1 MKNFILSK
9 SIFYRTYQKI
19 VRGKNSE
26 YNFYEFVFNK
36 LYNKVGKLNVLDI
49 CCGDSFILNFV
60 KQYLNTYT
68 GLDYNENYLKN
79 CKIKWPNFNFL
90 KLDLKSFNNFKSLNL
105 NKINV
110 VFLHGVIHHF
120 DDKLLIKLIRNL
132 TNSYPKSYYIFADP
146 VKDNNK
152 LLNRVMILYDRGKF
166 IRKKL
171 EYKIIMKEFESF
183 IVDDFYKMSFKSIFH
198 YKNFNLKKYY
208 NQWKI

>member
-1 MKNFILSK
+1 LKNFILSK

-19 VRGKNSE
+19 VRGQNSE

-49 CCGDSFILNFV
+49 CCGDSFILDYV

-120 DDKLLIKLIRNL
+120 DDKLLTRIIRNL

-146 VKDNNK
+146 VIDNNK
-152 LLNRVMILYDRGKF
+152 LINRVMIYYDRGKF

-183 IVDDFYKMSFKSIFH
+183 IVDDFYKMSFKYIFH